1 MKIILNSSILKKELK
16 EIKNLGFV
24 PTMGSIHK
32 GHESLIKKSK
42 KTCEYTIVSIYIN
55 PTQFNNLN
63 DFKKYPKN
71 INKDLKILKKLKVDL
86 VFIPKTKDIYNFK
99 RSKKI
104 SLSHKD
110 KILCAKYRKGH
121 FEGVIDVMDRL
132 TKLIKPNKIFM
143 GEKDYQQFFLLKKFI
158 EKKYPSKIINCKT
171 IRDNKSIA
179 LSSRNIL
186 LKLKSLKIA
195 ANVVKELKNIKKNL
209 NKQKNVQI
217 YLNERIQNLIKNNK
231 IKLEYLELRNL
242 KNLKTSTTIKNSR
255 LFIAYYLEK
264 TRLID
269 NL

>member
-24 PTMGSIHK
+24 PTMGGIHK

-42 KTCEYTIVSIYIN
+42 KKCRHTIVSIYIN
-55 PTQFNNLN
+55 PTQFNNSN

-71 INKDLKILKKLKVDL
+71 INKDLKKLKKLKVDL
-86 VFIPKTKDIYNFK
+86 VFIPKTKDIYNSK
-99 RSKKI
+99 RLKKI
-104 SLSHKD
+104 SLNQKD

-143 GEKDYQQFFLLKKFI
+143 GEKDYQQFYLLKKFI

-171 IRDNKSIA
+171 IRDNQSIA

-186 LKLKSLKIA
+186 LKSKSLKIA
-195 ANVVKELKNIKKNL
+195 ANVVKELRVIKQNLKRQKNI
-209 NKQKNVQI
+209 QI
-217 YLNERIQNLIKNNK
+217 YLNEKIQNLVKNNK

-255 LFIAYYLEK
+255 LFIAYYVENI
-264 TRLID
+264 RLID

>member
-42 KTCEYTIVSIYIN
+42 KECRHTIVSIYIN
-55 PTQFNNLN
+55 PTQFNNFN

-86 VFIPKTKDIYNFK
+86 VFIPKTKDIYNSK
-99 RSKKI
+99 RLKKI
-104 SLSHKD
+104 SLSQKD

-132 TKLIKPNKIFM
+132 TKLITPNKIFM

-158 EKKYPSKIINCKT
+158 EKRYPSKIINCKT
-171 IRDNKSIA
+171 IRDKKSIA

-186 LKLKSLKIA
+186 LKSKSLKIA
-195 ANVVKELKNIKKNL
+195 ANVVKELRNIKKNL

-242 KNLKTSTTIKNSR
+242 KDLKTSTTIKNSR
-255 LFIAYYLEK
+255 LFIAYYIENI
-264 TRLID
+264 RLID

>member
-42 KTCEYTIVSIYIN
+42 KECLNTIVSIYIN

-132 TKLIKPNKIFM
+132 TKLIMPSKIFM
-143 GEKDYQQFFLLKKFI
+143 GEKDYQQYYLLKKYI
-158 EKKYPSKIINCKT
+158 ERKYPSKVINCKT
-171 IRDNKSIA
+171 IRDDKSIA
-179 LSSRNIL
+179 LSSRNLL
-186 LKLKSLKIA
+186 LKPKSLVVA
-195 ANVVKELKNIKKNL
+195 ANVVKDLKKIKKNI
-209 NKQKNVQI
+209 NKQKNIKI
-217 YLNERIQNLIKNNK
+217 YLKKESKSLVKKNN
-231 IKLEYLELRNL
+231 IKLEYLEFRNL
-242 KNLKTSTTIKNSR
+242 KTLKTSNTFKNSR
-255 LFIAYYLEK
+255 LFIAYYLQNV
-264 TRLID
+264 RLID

>member
-1 MKIILNSSILKKELK
+1 MFYLLKWLIQMKIILNSSILKKELK

-32 GHESLIKKSK
+32 GHVSLIKKSK

-110 KILCAKYRKGH
+110 KIL
-121 FEGVIDVMDRL
+121 
-132 TKLIKPNKIFM
+132 IKPNKIFM
-143 GEKDYQQFFLLKKFI
+143 GEKYYQQFFLLKKFI

-186 LKLKSLKIA
+186 LKSKSLKIA
-195 ANVVKELKNIKKNL
+195 ANVVKELRNIKKNL

-242 KNLKTSTTIKNSR
+242 KDLKTSTTIKNSR
-255 LFIAYYLEK
+255 LFIAYYIENI
-264 TRLID
+264 RLID

>member
-16 EIKNLGFV
+16 AIKNLGFV

-42 KTCEYTIVSIYIN
+42 KACEYTIVSIYIN

-86 VFIPKTKDIYNFK
+86 VFIPKTNDIYNFK

-104 SLSHKD
+104 SLGHKD

-186 LKLKSLKIA
+186 LKSKSLKIA
-195 ANVVKELKNIKKNL
+195 ANVVKELRNIKKKL
-209 NKQKNVQI
+209 NKQKNVKI
-217 YLNERIQNLIKNNK
+217 YLNKKIQNLIKNNK

-255 LFIAYYLEK
+255 LFIAYYIENI
-264 TRLID
+264 RLID